1 MGTHPIFESD
11 FDCLTDMSLADIAK
25 RHREQK
31 KTSSPLSLAKAK
43 KEKGALSLGELLKA
57 KKQPKT
63 EGLNL
68 SSLIQ
73 KKETASPKKVQEVT
87 KKVEQLEIKEKIHK
101 KVENKIRKRTSR
113 LSNALSW
120 PQNFQRKKK
129 TQVNTVS
136 GGLSFK
142 VQIAHIENDD
152 DFIFYKKRIIQLEP
166 TKYLFDFSTQSPDA
180 KVLDCQKKAFTR

>member
-1 MGTHPIFESD
+1 MGTLPIFESD

-73 KKETASPKKVQEVT
+73 KKEPSSTPKKVHEIT
-87 KKVEQLEIKEKIHK
+87 TKVEQLEIKQKVHK
-101 KVENKIRKRTSR
+101 KVENKVQKRTSR
-113 LSNALSW
+113 LSSALSW
-120 PQNFQRKKK
+120 PQNFSRKKK
-129 TQVNTVS
+129 TTVS
-136 GGLSFK
+136 TISSDLSFK

-180 KVLDCQKKAFTR
+180 KVLDCQ

>member
-31 KTSSPLSLAKAK
+31 KSSSPLSLAKAK
-43 KEKGALSLGELLKA
+43 KEKGPLSLGELLKA

-87 KKVEQLEIKEKIHK
+87 EKVEQLEIKEKIHK
-101 KVENKIRKRTSR
+101 KVENKIQKRTSR

-129 TQVNTVS
+129 SQISTVS
-136 GGLSFK
+136 SDLSFK
-142 VQIAHIENDD
+142 VQIARIENDD
-152 DFIFYKKRIIQLEP
+152 D
-166 TKYLFDFSTQSPDA
+166 
-180 KVLDCQKKAFTR
+180 

>member
-63 EGLNL
+63 EGLNI

-87 KKVEQLEIKEKIHK
+87 KKVEQL
-101 KVENKIRKRTSR
+101 N
-113 LSNALSW
+113 
-120 PQNFQRKKK
+120 QRKNSNKSRK
-129 TQVNTVS
+129 
-136 GGLSFK
+136 
-142 VQIAHIENDD
+142 
-152 DFIFYKKRIIQLEP
+152 
-166 TKYLFDFSTQSPDA
+166 
-180 KVLDCQKKAFTR
+180 

>member
-31 KTSSPLSLAKAK
+31 KSSSPLSLAKTK

-57 KKQPKT
+57 KKQPKS
-63 EGLNL
+63 ESLNL

-73 KKETASPKKVQEVT
+73 KKEPPSTPIKVHEIT
-87 KKVEQLEIKEKIHK
+87 KKVEQLKIENKVHK
-101 KVENKIRKRTSR
+101 KIENKVKKRTSR
-113 LSNALSW
+113 FSSALSW
-120 PQNFQRKKK
+120 PQNFTRKKK
-129 TQVNTVS
+129 TQVCVAS
-136 GGLSFK
+136 SDLSFK

-166 TKYLFDFSTQSPDA
+166 TKYLFDFSTQ
-180 KVLDCQKKAFTR
+180 